1 MAIILIM
8 NNMKRFLCLLSVLA
22 AVACAK
28 PRPQAFQVIPMPAD
42 VTLSDGSFS
51 VKGVAVAIDPAM
63 DEASRKAVG
72 RFVSALEKATGVKTK
87 TGEGGIRFSVNPNLA
102 AEQYSIDVKAEGAT
116 VEASALNGFVYACET
131 LKQMLPA
138 AIYGDKKAKADWVLP
153 LVSILDQPR
162 FDYRGMH
169 LDCSRHFWSVEET
182 KRYLDVMTAYK
193 LNRLHW
199 HLTDDQ
205 GWRMEIK
212 AFPLLMEVSAYRN
225 GTVVKKDWGSNDG
238 IRYGGYYTKEEMKD
252 IVAYAAE
259 RGITVIPEVDLPGHM
274 VAALAAYPE
283 LGCTGGPYEV
293 WTRWGVAKDI
303 LCAGNE
309 QIFTFLEGV
318 LKEVI
323 EVFPSEYIHI
333 GGDECF
339 GGDAEPDRP
348 DPWDV
353 CPKCTAKM
361 RELGIRKG
369 PGAKHLLQNYVTDRV
384 QQFLNAN
391 GRKVIGWDEVL
402 QGNLAE
408 GATVMSWRGVE
419 GGIEAAEKG
428 FDAIMTPS
436 THLYFDYYQSQERD
450 KEPFGIGG
458 YLPLEKVYG
467 YEPFDGLKPG
477 TEDHILGVQA
487 NLWTEYI
494 ATPEH
499 LEYMLL
505 PRMCALSEIQWCE
518 ADEKDYDRFC
528 TSLQH
533 TFQMLDAMG
542 VNYCLDY
549 RGEIGMDRQ
558 PARSAEELEEYLAG
572 RDWSW

>member
-1 MAIILIM
+1 M
-8 NNMKRFLCLLSVLA
+8 NKTIFSLAALLL
-22 AVACAK
+22 AVACAE
-28 PRPQAFQVIPMPAD
+28 PQPQAFQVIPMPAD
-42 VTLSDGSFS
+42 VTVSEGAFG
-51 VKGVAVAIDPAM
+51 VKGVAVSVDPAM
-63 DEASRKAVG
+63 DAPSVEAVG
-72 RFVSALEKATGVKTK
+72 RFVQALETATGVKTK
-87 TGEGGIRFSVNPNLA
+87 TGEGGIRFLLNPNLA
-102 AEQYSIDVKAEGAT
+102 AEQYAVNICPDGAT

-131 LKQMLPA
+131 LKQMLPP
-138 AIYGDKKAKADWVLP
+138 AIYGDKKVQADWVLP
-153 LVSILDQPR
+153 CVSILDQPR
-162 FDYRGMH
+162 FGYRGMH
-169 LDCSRHFWSVEET
+169 MDPSRHFWTLEET

-212 AFPLLMEVSAYRN
+212 AYPKLQEVSAWRN

-238 IRYGGYYTKEEMKD
+238 IRYGGYYTQEEMKE
-252 IVAYAAE
+252 IVAYAAA

-303 LCAGNE
+303 LCAGNDE
-309 QIFTFLEGV
+309 IFTFLDHVFAEV
-318 LKEVI
+318 L

-339 GGDAEPDRP
+339 GGDAEPERP

-353 CPKCTAKM
+353 CPKCAARMKA
-361 RELGIRKG
+361 LGIRKG
-369 PGAKHLLQNYVTDRV
+369 PEAKHLLQNFVTDRV
-384 QQFLNAN
+384 QAFLNAQ
-391 GRKVIGWDEVL
+391 GRKIIGWDEVL

-436 THLYFDYYQSQERD
+436 THLYFDYYQGRERD

-458 YLPLEKVYG
+458 YLPLEKVYA

-505 PRMCALSEIQWCE
+505 PRLCALSEIQWCA
-518 ADEKDYDRFC
+518 ADKKDFARFDA
-528 TSLQH
+528 SLDH
-533 TFQMLDAMG
+533 TFAILDAMG
-542 VNYCLDY
+542 VNYCLDI
-549 RGEIGMDRQ
+549 RGQVGLDRQ
-558 PARSAEELEEYLAG
+558 PARSPEELEAYLASQH
-572 RDWSW
+572 WNW